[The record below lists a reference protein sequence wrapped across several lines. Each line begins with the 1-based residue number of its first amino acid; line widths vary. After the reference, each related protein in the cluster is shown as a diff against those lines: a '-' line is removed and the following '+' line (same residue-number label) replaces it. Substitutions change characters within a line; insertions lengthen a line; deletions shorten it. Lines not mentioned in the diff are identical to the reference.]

1 FENTNVN
8 HIFGN
13 YNLQDFLEFN
23 KEEEKK
29 LIIIDSA
36 ERLLDLKNL
45 DVFKEF
51 FLTLKKHGWTFIF
64 TARSSYLSDL
74 SVHII
79 DQYNTSP
86 IKYYIEELNEEELEN
101 YSTMYDFSVP
111 QNSKMF
117 ELLRNPFYLNEYLNL
132 YTNGEAIEYQAFKEK
147 IWDKVIKKS
156 KPQREQCFLGI
167 SLARVSEGHFF
178 VLPNF
183 DQKIIDSLVND
194 GILGYEVAGYFITHD
209 IYEEWALEKI
219 IESEFV
225 KCHDYHTFFNSIGDY
240 LPIRRS
246 FRKWLSDKLL
256 LEDVTIKTFIEE
268 VFEDPAIPTF
278 WKDEILVSVLLSDYS
293 DIFFS
298 FFKEDLIVNNFEL
311 LKKIFFL
318 LRVACKEVDES
329 NLKLIQSSEYSISY
343 LKYIFTV
350 PKGKGWETAIKF
362 VCENGN
368 IFEPD
373 NLNVILPVLTEWNN
387 KFKIG
392 ETTKLSANF
401 ALRYYEL
408 FSQSKERID
417 GLEDIKKNLIKIIIS
432 GSSEIKDELSS
443 IFEKILDNK
452 WRDYRDPYYDL
463 VTTILIKP
471 AESTEILAALPEYVL
486 KLANLYWC
494 NQTISNENEVLR
506 YGFRSSSVTL
516 EESFGIDSRY
526 HHKYFPSSAIQTPI
540 FWLLNIDYKK
550 TIDFIIDFTNRMVE
564 SYVSSG
570 LDENGIQD
578 ISLQIGEKE
587 VKQFAND
594 RLWNA
599 YRGTAMTPYLFE
611 SIHMALEKF
620 LLQVSPNTDGD
631 ILENNLLYL
640 LKYSNSASITSVVT
654 SIVLANPDKTFNVAT
669 ILFKTKE
676 IFFLDT
682 GRFSLDSSSPF
693 GFLSGLNPL
702 IKAHENERSKSNS
715 VQHRKQT
722 LQLLVLS
729 YQMFRDKSTSEEEA
743 ENRRD
748 IIWSII
754 DDYYKKVE
762 DEEEANNKT
771 WRMYLARMDR
781 RKLTPN
787 VKETEE
793 GVEIH
798 FETELDE
805 DLEAHRMTITNES
818 NKNTKYLS
826 LKLWAQSRLEKTEH
840 DKYLQYD
847 KNPKRALK
855 EVKEV
860 LEEFKLNNPDFFLY
874 SYGVPGLVCTVLVGE
889 YFEELSDVEQI
900 FCKDVIIECA
910 SSSLR
915 EGYDYQIADGV
926 ESSISVL
933 PIIFEKF
940 PEERN
945 TIKKILF
952 STLFDSN
959 RLGAYASFSDFPAK
973 AISSK
978 LWGISYP
985 DALSLLIGFL
995 KLKPKYNEMIS
1006 QFNIGYY
1013 KPDGHQMNYNE
1024 LMEIFTKEYNEE
1036 FQKVIDNS
1044 ITLDNFSILDKMD
1057 FQDLLT
1063 AFKIIPLKNDEEL
1076 TKEISLRII
1085 VIISKKLMS
1094 TERFLEG
1101 GNEFLEEY
1109 TKVVLSSSEKDI
1121 QTYLKPFLT
1130 EFKNVESMSDLFR
1143 MFIVVEDRM
1152 KTYQKFWIVWD
1163 IFYDKVIGMAEKGSI
1178 DNNSKKVIK
1187 SYLFASTSWNEEAQ
1201 EWEAFSD
1208 EKKRFF
1214 KQVAQDLGK
1223 FPIVL
1228 YAFCVLLNGVGQ
1240 IYLVNGIKW
1249 ISEMISSNSNLWNE
1263 DLEVNTVYLLEK
1275 LMKEYIYKNREK
1287 IKRNVQLKKE
1297 VLVILE
1303 FLVEKGSVAG
1313 YMLRE
1318 NIL

>member
-1 FENTNVN
+1 
-8 HIFGN
+8 
-13 YNLQDFLEFN
+13 
-23 KEEEKK
+23 
-29 LIIIDSA
+29 
-36 ERLLDLKNL
+36 
-45 DVFKEF
+45 
-51 FLTLKKHGWTFIF
+51 
-64 TARSSYLSDL
+64 
-74 SVHII
+74 
-79 DQYNTSP
+79 
-86 IKYYIEELNEEELEN
+86 
-101 YSTMYDFSVP
+101 
-111 QNSKMF
+111 
-117 ELLRNPFYLNEYLNL
+117 
-132 YTNGEAIEYQAFKEK
+132 
-147 IWDKVIKKS
+147 
-156 KPQREQCFLGI
+156 
-167 SLARVSEGHFF
+167 
-178 VLPNF
+178 
-183 DQKIIDSLVND
+183 
-194 GILGYEVAGYFITHD
+194 
-209 IYEEWALEKI
+209 
-219 IESEFV
+219 
-225 KCHDYHTFFNSIGDY
+225 
-240 LPIRRS
+240 
-246 FRKWLSDKLL
+246 
-256 LEDVTIKTFIEE
+256 
-268 VFEDPAIPTF
+268 
-278 WKDEILVSVLLSDYS
+278 
-293 DIFFS
+293 
-298 FFKEDLIVNNFEL
+298 
-311 LKKIFFL
+311 
-318 LRVACKEVDES
+318 
-329 NLKLIQSSEYSISY
+329 
-343 LKYIFTV
+343 
-350 PKGKGWETAIKF
+350 
-362 VCENGN
+362 
-368 IFEPD
+368 
-373 NLNVILPVLTEWNN
+373 
-387 KFKIG
+387 
-392 ETTKLSANF
+392 
-401 ALRYYEL
+401 
-408 FSQSKERID
+408 ID

-889 YFEELSDVEQI
+889 YFVELSDVEQI

-1024 LMEIFTKEYNEE
+1024 LMEIFT
-1036 FQKVIDNS
+1036 
-1044 ITLDNFSILDKMD
+1044 
-1057 FQDLLT
+1057 
-1063 AFKIIPLKNDEEL
+1063 
-1076 TKEISLRII
+1076 
-1085 VIISKKLMS
+1085 
-1094 TERFLEG
+1094 
-1101 GNEFLEEY
+1101 
-1109 TKVVLSSSEKDI
+1109 
-1121 QTYLKPFLT
+1121 
-1130 EFKNVESMSDLFR
+1130 
-1143 MFIVVEDRM
+1143 
-1152 KTYQKFWIVWD
+1152 
-1163 IFYDKVIGMAEKGSI
+1163 
-1178 DNNSKKVIK
+1178 
-1187 SYLFASTSWNEEAQ
+1187 
-1201 EWEAFSD
+1201 
-1208 EKKRFF
+1208 
-1214 KQVAQDLGK
+1214 
-1223 FPIVL
+1223 
-1228 YAFCVLLNGVGQ
+1228 
-1240 IYLVNGIKW
+1240 
-1249 ISEMISSNSNLWNE
+1249 
-1263 DLEVNTVYLLEK
+1263 
-1275 LMKEYIYKNREK
+1275 
-1287 IKRNVQLKKE
+1287 
-1297 VLVILE
+1297 
-1303 FLVEKGSVAG
+1303 
-1313 YMLRE
+1313 
-1318 NIL
+1318 

>member
-1 FENTNVN
+1 
-8 HIFGN
+8 
-13 YNLQDFLEFN
+13 
-23 KEEEKK
+23 
-29 LIIIDSA
+29 
-36 ERLLDLKNL
+36 
-45 DVFKEF
+45 
-51 FLTLKKHGWTFIF
+51 
-64 TARSSYLSDL
+64 
-74 SVHII
+74 
-79 DQYNTSP
+79 
-86 IKYYIEELNEEELEN
+86 
-101 YSTMYDFSVP
+101 
-111 QNSKMF
+111 
-117 ELLRNPFYLNEYLNL
+117 
-132 YTNGEAIEYQAFKEK
+132 
-147 IWDKVIKKS
+147 
-156 KPQREQCFLGI
+156 
-167 SLARVSEGHFF
+167 
-178 VLPNF
+178 
-183 DQKIIDSLVND
+183 
-194 GILGYEVAGYFITHD
+194 
-209 IYEEWALEKI
+209 
-219 IESEFV
+219 
-225 KCHDYHTFFNSIGDY
+225 
-240 LPIRRS
+240 
-246 FRKWLSDKLL
+246 
-256 LEDVTIKTFIEE
+256 
-268 VFEDPAIPTF
+268 
-278 WKDEILVSVLLSDYS
+278 
-293 DIFFS
+293 
-298 FFKEDLIVNNFEL
+298 
-311 LKKIFFL
+311 
-318 LRVACKEVDES
+318 
-329 NLKLIQSSEYSISY
+329 
-343 LKYIFTV
+343 
-350 PKGKGWETAIKF
+350 
-362 VCENGN
+362 
-368 IFEPD
+368 
-373 NLNVILPVLTEWNN
+373 
-387 KFKIG
+387 
-392 ETTKLSANF
+392 
-401 ALRYYEL
+401 
-408 FSQSKERID
+408 
-417 GLEDIKKNLIKIIIS
+417 
-432 GSSEIKDELSS
+432 
-443 IFEKILDNK
+443 
-452 WRDYRDPYYDL
+452 
-463 VTTILIKP
+463 
-471 AESTEILAALPEYVL
+471 
-486 KLANLYWC
+486 
-494 NQTISNENEVLR
+494 
-506 YGFRSSSVTL
+506 
-516 EESFGIDSRY
+516 
-526 HHKYFPSSAIQTPI
+526 
-540 FWLLNIDYKK
+540 
-550 TIDFIIDFTNRMVE
+550 
-564 SYVSSG
+564 
-570 LDENGIQD
+570 
-578 ISLQIGEKE
+578 
-587 VKQFAND
+587 
-594 RLWNA
+594 
-599 YRGTAMTPYLFE
+599 MTPYLFE

-1024 LMEIFTKEYNEE
+1024 L
-1036 FQKVIDNS
+1036 
-1044 ITLDNFSILDKMD
+1044 
-1057 FQDLLT
+1057 
-1063 AFKIIPLKNDEEL
+1063 
-1076 TKEISLRII
+1076 
-1085 VIISKKLMS
+1085 
-1094 TERFLEG
+1094 
-1101 GNEFLEEY
+1101 
-1109 TKVVLSSSEKDI
+1109 
-1121 QTYLKPFLT
+1121 
-1130 EFKNVESMSDLFR
+1130 
-1143 MFIVVEDRM
+1143 
-1152 KTYQKFWIVWD
+1152 
-1163 IFYDKVIGMAEKGSI
+1163 
-1178 DNNSKKVIK
+1178 
-1187 SYLFASTSWNEEAQ
+1187 
-1201 EWEAFSD
+1201 
-1208 EKKRFF
+1208 
-1214 KQVAQDLGK
+1214 
-1223 FPIVL
+1223 
-1228 YAFCVLLNGVGQ
+1228 
-1240 IYLVNGIKW
+1240 
-1249 ISEMISSNSNLWNE
+1249 
-1263 DLEVNTVYLLEK
+1263 
-1275 LMKEYIYKNREK
+1275 
-1287 IKRNVQLKKE
+1287 
-1297 VLVILE
+1297 
-1303 FLVEKGSVAG
+1303 
-1313 YMLRE
+1313 
-1318 NIL
+1318 